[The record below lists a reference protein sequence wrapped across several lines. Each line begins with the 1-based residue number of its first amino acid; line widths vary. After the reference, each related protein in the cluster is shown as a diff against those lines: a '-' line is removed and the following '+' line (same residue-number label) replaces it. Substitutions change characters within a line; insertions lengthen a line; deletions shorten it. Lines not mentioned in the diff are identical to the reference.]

1 MPIHWLVESST
12 EDSAGELGIPPGVV
26 DNNLR
31 LLDVGDL
38 GGSLSDFDCSLSAI
52 AVSVAASVVASAC
65 DFLAFGFLFCFSSL
79 TSVRIG
85 ISRVVWLV
93 RVSTSVIVAMSVS

>member
-1 MPIHWLVESST
+1 MESST

-26 DNNLR
+26 DDNLC

-38 GGSLSDFDCSLSAI
+38 GGSLRDFDCSLSAV
-52 AVSVAASVVASAC
+52 AVPVAVSVVASAC
-65 DFLAFGFLFCFSSL
+65 NFLALWFFFSFTSL

-93 RVSTSVIVAMSVS
+93 RVSTSVIVAISVS